1 MTKDDLKKMYEY
13 IKIPEVEDQFA
24 FRISEGKFKVV
35 VYKYNKFGVNPDPNP
50 DDTLTY
56 KFEYDILEIPEEI
69 VNKKYA
75 DEEGKEFETLIGDI
89 LIEILQEK
97 IEILTFFCIFF
108 LTLKPIKPY
117 FQAPGTF
124 F

>member
-24 FRISEGKFKVV
+24 FRISEGKFKDV

-69 VNKKYA
+69 VNKKYT
-75 DEEGKEFETLIGDI
+75 DEELKNLLANQGDFEPTDIDDQSDIDEASERCETCGQTLP
-89 LIEILQEK
+89 K
-97 IEILTFFCIFF
+97 
-108 LTLKPIKPY
+108 
-117 FQAPGTF
+117 
-124 F
+124 